1 MRGLQ
6 VPAEVVDALDGGKRP
21 RVTVTVN
28 GHSWTTRIAI
38 MRGRHL
44 IGLSNANRHAAGVN
58 IGDTVEVTIELDTT
72 EPTVSVPPDLTAAL
86 ERDPIARAAF
96 DGLSHSRRRAHA
108 HAIASAKLPE
118 TRQRRISKALDE
130 LRAEPSAG

>member
-44 IGLSNANRHAAGVN
+44 IGLSNA
-58 IGDTVEVTIELDTT
+58 IVT
-72 EPTVSVPPDLTAAL
+72 
-86 ERDPIARAAF
+86 
-96 DGLSHSRRRAHA
+96 
-108 HAIASAKLPE
+108 LP
-118 TRQRRISKALDE
+118 A
-130 LRAEPSAG
+130 